1 MSDKLLGKGAVL
13 EELLRAYFLRAGFFV
28 IRAVPFRFAE
38 EDLTDV
44 DLWLY
49 ERPTGSARRVQI
61 CDIKYK
67 QRPKA
72 VERIFWTSGLA
83 TALKV
88 DGAYVATTDKRKNLR
103 IVAENLDLQLID
115 GNDIQ
120 RMLASHNI
128 LYSQRIT
135 DESLIDILRSID
147 LDLRG
152 KFFQSSRDQ
161 ILSSLSEGFG
171 ARSAV
176 KALESFSRLASS
188 AISYRPNSPASIASG
203 RLAYLAAAIVCES
216 LDFVSVAA
224 AFRPLDE
231 RRDLILQ
238 AVRYGDLAS
247 DQGQRSLRLA
257 LALIEKYS
265 PAGKASA
272 TAVEQGLKKDL
283 ESIPAEI
290 IADQAM
296 KLLKSD
302 QLFLVGKDLEM
313 ESYSLS
319 VTSFDY
325 LNNASKAMLGALLD
339 YSGVDRQRF
348 ATAWISSTT
357 HSDANLLDQNAIEKK
372 QAELFRRDQTN

>member
-1 MSDKLLGKGAVL
+1 MNDKTLGKGAVL

-49 ERPTGSARRVQI
+49 ERPIGSTRRVQI

-103 IVAENLDLQLID
+103 AIADNLDLQLID

-120 RMLASHNI
+120 RILASHNI
-128 LYSQRIT
+128 LYPQRIT
-135 DESLIDILRSID
+135 DEQLISNLKAID
-147 LDLRG
+147 DDLRG
-152 KFFQSSRDQ
+152 KYLQNSRDQ

-176 KALESFSRLASS
+176 KALESFSRLATS
-188 AISYRPNSPASIASG
+188 AISYRPNSPAAIASG
-203 RLAYLAAAIVCES
+203 RLAYLAGAIVCQS
-216 LDFVSVAA
+216 LDFVSVDA

-238 AVRYGDLAS
+238 AVRYGALAS
-247 DQGQRSLRLA
+247 EQGQRSLRLA

-272 TAVEQGLKKDL
+272 LAVEQGLKEDL

-302 QLFLVGKDLEM
+302 QLFVVGKDLEM
-313 ESYSLS
+313 ESYSQD
-319 VTSFDY
+319 VASFDH
-325 LNNASKAMLGALLD
+325 LINTSKAMLGALLD
-339 YSGVDRQRF
+339 YSGIDRKKF
-348 ATAWISSTT
+348 ATAWTSSPS
-357 HSDANLLDQNAIEKK
+357 HSDSKSLEQKAIEK
-372 QAELFRRDQTN
+372 QSELFRSDQSS

>member
-1 MSDKLLGKGAVL
+1 MSEKMLGKGATL

-28 IRAVPFRFAE
+28 IRGVPFRFAE

-83 TALKV
+83 KALKV
-88 DGAYVATTDKRKNLR
+88 DGAYVATTDKRANLR
-103 IVAENLDLQLID
+103 SVADTLDIQLID

-120 RMLASHNI
+120 RILSSHSVM
-128 LYSQRIT
+128 YPERMT
-135 DESLIDILRSID
+135 DEQLISNLRTID
-147 LDLRG
+147 QDLRG
-152 KFFQSSRDQ
+152 KYFLNSRDF
-161 ILSSLSEGFG
+161 ILSSLSDGFG

-176 KALESFSRLASS
+176 KALEIFGKLATT
-188 AISYRPNSPASIASG
+188 AISYRPNSPAAIASG
-203 RLAYLAAAIVCES
+203 RLAYLAGAIVCQS
-216 LDFVSVAA
+216 LDFVSVDA

-238 AVRYGDLAS
+238 AVRYGALAS
-247 DQGQRSLRLA
+247 DEGQRSLRLA

-265 PAGKASA
+265 PAGKSSA
-272 TAVEQGLKKDL
+272 LAVEQGLKRDL

-290 IADQAM
+290 IADQVM
-296 KLLKSD
+296 KLLKND
-302 QLFLVGKDLEM
+302 QLFLAGKDLEM
-313 ESYSLS
+313 ESYSHHLP
-319 VTSFDY
+319 SFDH
-325 LNNASKAMLGALLD
+325 LTLQSKAMLGALLD
-339 YSGVDRQRF
+339 YSGVDRKRF
-348 ATAWISSTT
+348 ATAWSFSQSSTIERIEE
-357 HSDANLLDQNAIEKK
+357 ANSNPTQP
-372 QAELFRRDQTN
+372 ELHWKDNPA

>member
-1 MSDKLLGKGAVL
+1 MGDKTLGKGAVL

-28 IRAVPFRFAE
+28 MRGVPFRFAE

-83 TALKV
+83 KALKV
-88 DGAYVATTDKRKNLR
+88 DGAYVATTDKRTNLR
-103 IVAENLDLQLID
+103 AVADNLDIQLID

-120 RMLASHNI
+120 RMLASHSVMFSYRMTDEELIAN
-128 LYSQRIT
+128 LKSV
-135 DESLIDILRSID
+135 DESLRAKYFLN
-147 LDLRG
+147 
-152 KFFQSSRDQ
+152 SRDN
-161 ILSSLSEGFG
+161 ILCSLSDGFG

-176 KALESFSRLASS
+176 KGLEIFSRLATT
-188 AISYRPNSPASIASG
+188 AISYRPNSPAAIASG
-203 RLAYLAAAIVCES
+203 RLAYLASSIVCQS
-216 LDFVSVAA
+216 LDFVSVDA
-224 AFRPLDE
+224 AFRPLEE

-238 AVRYGDLAS
+238 AVRYGALAS
-247 DQGQRSLRLA
+247 DEGQRSLRLA

-265 PAGKASA
+265 PAGKSSA
-272 TAVEQGLKKDL
+272 LAVEQGLKQDL

-290 IADQAM
+290 IADQVM

-302 QLFLVGKDLEM
+302 QLFLVGKELEM
-313 ESYSLS
+313 ESYNRELN
-319 VTSFDY
+319 SFDN
-325 LNNASKAMLGALLD
+325 LSHTSKAMLGALLD
-339 YSGVDRQRF
+339 YSGVDRKRF
-348 ATAWISSTT
+348 ATAWASAPQPIDVKSELTASEVQTE
-357 HSDANLLDQNAIEKK
+357 AFRKDQ
-372 QAELFRRDQTN
+372 

>member
-1 MSDKLLGKGAVL
+1 MSDKTLGKGAVL

-28 IRAVPFRFAE
+28 MRGVPFRFAE

-88 DGAYVATTDKRKNLR
+88 DGAYVATTDKRTNLR
-103 IVAENLDLQLID
+103 AIAENLDLQLID

-120 RMLASHNI
+120 RILASHSV
-128 LYSQRIT
+128 LYPQRIT
-135 DESLIDILRSID
+135 DEQLTASLRSVD
-147 LDLRG
+147 DDLRG
-152 KFFQSSRDQ
+152 KYFQNSRDQ
-161 ILSSLSEGFG
+161 ILSSLSDGFG

-176 KALESFSRLASS
+176 KALESFSRLATS
-188 AISYRPNSPASIASG
+188 AISYRPNSPAAIASG
-203 RLAYLAAAIVCES
+203 RLAYLAGAIVCES
-216 LDFVSVAA
+216 LDFVSVDA

-231 RRDLILQ
+231 RRDLMLQ
-238 AVRYGDLAS
+238 AVRYGALAS

-272 TAVEQGLKKDL
+272 LAVEQGLKQDL

-296 KLLKSD
+296 KLLKTD

-313 ESYSLS
+313 ESYSLD
-319 VTSFDY
+319 VASFDY
-325 LNNASKAMLGALLD
+325 LSNASKAMLGALLD
-339 YSGVDRQRF
+339 YSGIDRKRF
-348 ATAWISSTT
+348 ATAWISSPPP
-357 HSDANLLDQNAIEKK
+357 SDAEPHDRSVPEKK
-372 QAELFRRDQTN
+372 QTELFRNDQSK

>member
-1 MSDKLLGKGAVL
+1 MNDKILGKGAVL

-49 ERPTGSARRVQI
+49 ERPIGSTRRVQI

-103 IVAENLDLQLID
+103 AIADNLDLQLID

-120 RMLASHNI
+120 RILASHNI
-128 LYSQRIT
+128 LYPQRIT
-135 DESLIDILRSID
+135 DEQLISNLKAID
-147 LDLRG
+147 DDLRG
-152 KFFQSSRDQ
+152 KYLQNSRDQ

-176 KALESFSRLASS
+176 KALESFSRLATS
-188 AISYRPNSPASIASG
+188 AISYRPNSPAAIASG
-203 RLAYLAAAIVCES
+203 RLAYLAGAIVCQS
-216 LDFVSVAA
+216 LDFVSVDA

-238 AVRYGDLAS
+238 AVRYGALAS
-247 DQGQRSLRLA
+247 EQGQRSLRLA

-272 TAVEQGLKKDL
+272 LAVEQGLKEDL

-302 QLFLVGKDLEM
+302 QLFVVGKDLEM
-313 ESYSLS
+313 ESYSQD
-319 VTSFDY
+319 VASFDH
-325 LNNASKAMLGALLD
+325 LINTSKAMLGALLD
-339 YSGVDRQRF
+339 YSGIDRKKF
-348 ATAWISSTT
+348 ATAWTSSPS
-357 HSDANLLDQNAIEKK
+357 HSDSKSLEQKAIEK
-372 QAELFRRDQTN
+372 QSELFRSDQSS

>member
-1 MSDKLLGKGAVL
+1 MSELVLGKGAVL

-28 IRAVPFRFAE
+28 IRGVPFRFAE

-83 TALKV
+83 KALKV
-88 DGAYVATTDKRKNLR
+88 DGAYVATTDKRTNLR
-103 IVAENLDLQLID
+103 GVADNLDIQLID

-120 RMLASHNI
+120 RILASQSV
-128 LYSQRIT
+128 LYPSRMT
-135 DESLIDILRSID
+135 DEELVTNLRSVD
-147 LDLRG
+147 LDLRA
-152 KFFQSSRDQ
+152 KYFLNSRDQ
-161 ILSSLSEGFG
+161 ILSSLSDGFG

-176 KALESFSRLASS
+176 KALEVFSRLATT
-188 AISYRPNSPASIASG
+188 AVSYRPNSPAAIASG
-203 RLAYLAAAIVCES
+203 RLAYLAAAIVCQS
-216 LDFVSVAA
+216 LDFVSVDA

-238 AVRYGDLAS
+238 AVRYGALAS
-247 DQGQRSLRLA
+247 DEGQRSLRLA

-265 PAGKASA
+265 PAGKSSA
-272 TAVEQGLKKDL
+272 LAVEQGLKNDL

-290 IADQAM
+290 IADQVM
-296 KLLKSD
+296 KLLKND
-302 QLFLVGKDLEM
+302 QLFLVGRELEM
-313 ESYSLS
+313 EGYNRDLP
-319 VTSFDY
+319 SFDH
-325 LNNASKAMLGALLD
+325 LSNTSKAMLGSLLD
-339 YSGVDRQRF
+339 YSGIDRRRF
-348 ATAWISSTT
+348 AMAWASARPSLNE
-357 HSDANLLDQNAIEKK
+357 SPPEQGSLDS
-372 QAELFRRDQTN
+372 QA